1 MSITQWDPT
10 ALPIRPGLYTN
21 FVQAAIAQITGGAR
35 GVVAIPLKKHAGQ
48 AVAKKFYT
56 IEREGDAILLF
67 GQANIQSV
75 VLALAG
81 GAKEVLVYTM
91 PEIDGTTVTEEI
103 AYTEARE
110 AFEARPFNVFV
121 YDGEISA
128 TQQDATVVWRK
139 RNETEKKHFFFVT
152 GGSAADDQ
160 DPAIGN
166 ARTTKFADDATVN
179 LITGVTIGDK
189 DYTSAEY
196 AAHIAGLIAGTP
208 INRSITYAQVRV
220 DDVTK
225 RLRNSEIVT
234 ALQTGSLVLV
244 HDGEKVIV
252 EQGITTGKQKIRKVR
267 ARQAIA
273 TDIEKTARDHY
284 IGKLDNNED
293 GQMALINAIKAYLE
307 MLEVNNVVTDIV
319 VTLDP
324 QRESK
329 GDQVFLFISIT
340 EIDSMERIFL
350 TISTQ

>member
-21 FVQAAIAQITGGAR
+21 FVEAAIAQITGGAR

-56 IEREGDAILLF
+56 IEREGDAIIMF

-75 VLALAG
+75 VFALAG

-91 PEIDGTTVTEEI
+91 PTIDGAVTEEI

-128 TQQDATVVWRK
+128 TQQDATVVWRE

-152 GGSAADDQ
+152 GGDAVADQ
-160 DPAIGN
+160 DPATGN

-196 AAHIAGLIAGTP
+196 SAHIAGLIAGTP

-273 TDIEKTARDHY
+273 TDVEKTARDHY

-307 MLEVNNVVTDIV
+307 TLEVNNVVTDIV

>member
-21 FVQAAIAQITGGAR
+21 FVEAAIAQITGGAR
-35 GVVAIPLKKHAGQ
+35 GVVAIPLKEYTGQ

-56 IEREGDAILLF
+56 IEREGDAIIMF

-75 VLALAG
+75 VFALAG
-81 GAKEVLVYTM
+81 GAKEVLVYVM
-91 PEIDGTTVTEEI
+91 PEIDGTTVTEET

-139 RNETEKKHFFFVT
+139 RNETEKKHFVFVT
-152 GGSAADDQ
+152 GGSDADDQ
-160 DPAIGN
+160 DPSVGN

-179 LITGVTIGDK
+179 LITGGTIGDK

-329 GDQVFLFISIT
+329 GDQVFLFISFT

>member
-10 ALPIRPGLYTN
+10 ALPVRPGLYTN
-21 FVQAAIAQITGGAR
+21 FVDAAIAQITGGAR
-35 GVVAIPLKKHAGQ
+35 GVVAIPLKTYAGQ
-48 AVAKKFYT
+48 AAAKKFYT

-75 VLALAG
+75 VFALAG
-81 GAKEVLVYTM
+81 GAKDVLVYTL
-91 PEIDGTTVTEEI
+91 PVIDGTTVTEEI

-121 YDGEISA
+121 YDGEISE
-128 TQQDATVVWRK
+128 TQQDATVVWRE

-152 GGSAADDQ
+152 GGDAAADQ
-160 DPAIGN
+160 DPTIGN

-179 LITGVTIGDK
+179 LITGVTIGGK

-234 ALQTGSLVLV
+234 ALQAGSLVLV
-244 HDGEKVIV
+244 HDGEKVKV
-252 EQGITTGKQKIRKVR
+252 EQGITSGKQKIRKVR

-273 TDIEKTARDHY
+273 TDVEKTARDHY

-307 MLEVNNVVTDIV
+307 TLEVNNVVTDIV

-329 GDQVFLFISIT
+329 GDQVFLFISFT